1 MEKTKE
7 FKFKIGA
14 DPEFNLTMQNRKID
28 AHQTLNF
35 ALKNKRIFK
44 KANNEMGFN
53 LEDSGNIGWDG
64 SDSTAEIR
72 PIAANTPQKVINNIA
87 NILKELSKHINL
99 FDISTLSEFSPIG
112 GHIHFEVP
120 KEEKWK
126 KDKENSIHRKMS
138 SFYLPIL
145 LSENKTNLNLRIR
158 QGYGSLKD
166 YRIEKRFE
174 YEDGTPGYTYEFRC
188 PSAEWMTTPKLAEA
202 TLAYMAVIYHEVI
215 NKPNSFKKYSDVIY
229 KSDKQGDALQTLA
242 IMEFNLLT
250 KQIMSRIRKYI
261 KGFEMYEFYK
271 NEIEYLFHPEKIL
284 KDKLKAEYNV
294 NIGWN
299 LNKHNSAP
307 KKTDILSSKKKFKQK
322 TKNSNLDE
330 IKKIMNIHS
339 NDDTNVVLF
348 AEALKDRVSAFN
360 WKLKNNYFIFGIR
373 KGINSIVT
381 KNMVDDYITGKEII
395 KTQKD
400 LEAMDDL
407 FERMKNKFNMNNSSF
422 SDSQQVTIDF
432 KTGKP
437 KNKRETSIIIG
448 LPYEMR
454 IQENIKPFL
463 ELIWNIEKGKTNLTK
478 IANKQE
484 ELIDDIGNPEICGE
498 IYKILNKQNQES
510 NEIIVFAREQT
521 NHNLALAGL
530 TREIL
535 QEENQRMPELTNNE
549 NSQRDNEN

>member
-1 MEKTKE
+1 MQKTKE

-35 ALKNKRIFK
+35 ALKGKRNFK
-44 KANNEMGFN
+44 KADNEMGFS
-53 LEDSGNIGWDG
+53 LEGFGEIGWDG
-64 SDSTAEIR
+64 SDTTAEIR
-72 PIAANTPQKVINNIA
+72 PKAANTPQKVVNNIA
-87 NILKELSKHINL
+87 MILKESSKHINL

-120 KEEKWK
+120 KETKWK

-166 YRIEKRFE
+166 YRIEKKFE
-174 YEDGTPGYTYEFRC
+174 YEDGAPGYTYEFRC
-188 PSAEWMTTPKLAEA
+188 PSAEWMTTPKLAES
-202 TLAYMAVIYHEVI
+202 TMAYMAVVYHEVI

-250 KQIMSRIRKYI
+250 KQIMSRIKKYI

-271 NEIEYLFHPEKIL
+271 NEIEYLFQPEKIL
-284 KDKLKAEYNV
+284 KDKMKAGYNV
-294 NIGWN
+294 SLGWD
-299 LNKHNSAP
+299 LNKHNPAP
-307 KKTDILSSKKKFKQK
+307 KKTEILSSKKKFQQI

-330 IKKIMNIHS
+330 IKKVMNIHS

-373 KGINSIVT
+373 KGINSIVA
-381 KNMVDDYITGKEII
+381 KNLMDDYLAGKEII
-395 KTQKD
+395 KTEMDMQ
-400 LEAMDDL
+400 AMDDL
-407 FERMKNKFNMNNSSF
+407 FGRMKNKFSINNSNF
-422 SDSQQVTIDF
+422 NNTQQITIDF

-437 KNKRETSIIIG
+437 KNTKETSVIIG

-454 IQENIKPFL
+454 TKEDIKPFL
-463 ELIWNIEKGKTNLTK
+463 ELIWNIEKGKTSLTK
-478 IANKQE
+478 VVNKQE
-484 ELIDDIGNPEICGE
+484 GLINDVNDLENRGE
-498 IYKILNKQNQES
+498 IYKILNKQAQEPS
-510 NEIIVFAREQT
+510 EVVVFAREQA
-521 NHNLALAGL
+521 NHVNAMAGL

-535 QEENQRMPELTNNE
+535 QEEAQRIPELTDQNNQ
-549 NSQRDNEN
+549 N